1 MHLLVADI
9 GGTNSRCALS
19 PRFAPPERIERF
31 RNADF
36 PDLGALL
43 AGYLAGLPAAVRPRV
58 AALAV
63 AAPIG
68 GDEVRMM
75 NIDWRFSRRD
85 LQRRLGLEQLHVVN
99 DFAALAWALPA
110 LGAAELRQVGGG
122 SAVPGAPKLVLG
134 PGTGLGVATLAPTG
148 DGWQAIPGEGGHV
161 TLAACDDAEEAII
174 RAARE
179 RFGHCSAE
187 RLLSGAGLG
196 FLHQALHGGDLLP
209 ADAIGA
215 ALTAGDP
222 AATATFAAFFRLLGT
237 VASNAALTVGAL
249 GGVYVG
255 GGIVPRYAE
264 AFARSGFRERFEAK
278 GRYRDYLRA
287 IPTWLIGARD
297 PALTGLVAFAQA
309 TSQRRVGAVTP

>member
-9 GGTNSRCALS
+9 GGTNSRCAVS
-19 PRFAPPERIERF
+19 TGFAAPERIGRF

-36 PDLGALL
+36 PDLAALL
-43 AGYLAGLPAAVRPRV
+43 SAYLAGLPATARPRV

-75 NIDWRFSRRD
+75 NITWRFSRRE
-85 LQRRLGLEQLHVVN
+85 LQQRLALDQIHVVN

-110 LGAAELRQVGGG
+110 LGAAELRQVGSG
-122 SAVPGAPKLVLG
+122 SAVPQAPKLVLG
-134 PGTGLGVATLAPTG
+134 PGTGLGVATLAPCG

-161 TLAACDDAEEAII
+161 TLAACDAADEKII

-196 FLHQALHGGDLLP
+196 FLQQALHGGEAMP
-209 ADAIGA
+209 AEVIGA
-215 ALTAGDP
+215 ALAAGDAAA
-222 AATATFAAFFRLLGT
+222 AATFEAFFRLLGT
-237 VASNAALTVGAL
+237 VAGNAALTVGAS

-278 GRYRDYLRA
+278 GRYRDYMRA

-297 PALTGLVAFAQA
+297 PALTGLVALAR
-309 TSQRRVGAVTP
+309 SRSRAVKP